1 MDIMTVA
8 MALGLAKRTVLPQ
21 VNSGDAG
28 SMLVVNNE
36 GSWVKGEPV
45 TATIS
50 VSNNTLSITSAE

>member
-8 MALGLAKRTVLPQ
+8 MALGLAKRKVLPQ

-36 GSWVKGEPV
+36 GAWVKGEPV

-50 VSNNTLSITSAE
+50 VSENTLSITSV